1 MKYFLSLLVSAL
13 VMAGLGPAPSAWAQD
28 VSTEAAVPR
37 FVPAAE
43 RLPVG
48 TLVRVPGEPEFQAP
62 WRVGEYLEY
71 ELRMSPLGRVARA
84 TFSVQAGEAV
94 QGVPTVRFHSRVRGR
109 VLLAPVEKDNLS
121 WVDPRTMVSL
131 RYESQAREFTF
142 RKHDRVD
149 IRPAEGVWVEEFSG
163 DTGPLPSAWPVDQ
176 LALLYYARGL
186 PLNVGDSIRIT
197 RYFRV
202 YENPV
207 EIRVLRREEVE
218 VPAGT
223 FPALVVEI
231 HFAPRRRFE
240 DGGTT
245 TLYLSDD
252 PRRLLLRM
260 ETPVPIFGTVDM
272 RLTGFGRPVG
282 G

>member
-1 MKYFLSLLVSAL
+1 MVT
-13 VMAGLGPAPSAWAQD
+13 GLGPAPSARAQE

-37 FVPAAE
+37 FLPATE
-43 RLPVG
+43 RISSG
-48 TLVRVPGEPEFQAP
+48 TTVQFPGEPEFHAP
-62 WRVGEYLEY
+62 WRVGEHLEY

-84 TFSVQAGEAV
+84 TFSVRAGEAV
-94 QGVPTVRFHSRVRGR
+94 QGVSTVLFHSRVRGR
-109 VLLAPVEKDNLS
+109 VFLAPVEKDNLS
-121 WVDPRTMVSL
+121 WVDPKTMVSL

-149 IRPAEGVWVEEFSG
+149 IRPADGVWVEEFSG
-163 DTGPLPSAWPVDQ
+163 DTGPLPSSWPVDQ
-176 LALLYYARGL
+176 LALLYYTRGL
-186 PLNVGDSIRIT
+186 PLHVGDSVRIT

-202 YENPV
+202 HENPV
-207 EIRVLRREEVE
+207 EIHVLRREEVE

-231 HFAPRRRFE
+231 RFAPRRRFE
-240 DGGTT
+240 EGGVT

-252 PRRLLLRM
+252 SRRLLLRM